1 MPYDESGEWLPIPGA
16 MPAAGG
22 FARGV
27 NSQKGRA
34 DWAMLRSAIE
44 AEMRRVLTDDDIRK
58 NLGYPSSWRV
68 TENCRVLACRSIAER
83 ALRALVSGM
92 ADALTQEGA
101 LKIAGFCSFKLD
113 INYRKIGGLLRTPEQ
128 WFFYNRKKDVVKTAK
143 QSVEEVFNVTAVN
156 GEHVLDE
163 MPAGKTHFVNSSGVA
178 VPYERDIV
186 VRVVNSSRVWSAF
199 RCGIKARITT
209 NYADATIQNDIDL
222 IAFAVVV
229 RCRIRDKGNGDW
241 QLIGTVP
248 AGQRALFDGLWA
260 ERHSSVMSKI
270 SDWPMLSGD
279 AMGPGP
285 AAGRS
290 VKELIDKGYPVTL
303 DEAEEFNEITAM
315 RVRNSRWVNADEYSP
330 ETKEGNIAYQRRWNI
345 FEGYP
350 LAVVEEKL
358 IREFEYVKLTSYKD
372 SNGDGKDDGDGYP
385 YYCRYVVDAYGQE
398 MREEGYMFPP
408 LVMSRPDD
416 PPNPPDTAGTRKT
429 NPRVRARFS
438 AAVKNEIAAS

>member
-22 FARGV
+22 IAKGR
-27 NSQKGRA
+27 NAQKGRA
-34 DWAMLRSAIE
+34 DWLMLREAI
-44 AEMRRVLTDDDIRK
+44 AAAMQQSLTDDDIRK
-58 NLGYPSSWRV
+58 NLGYPKDWRV
-68 TENCRVLACRSIAER
+68 TGNCRARAIESIAER

-92 ADALTQEGA
+92 ADALTQEGE

-113 INYRKIGGLLRTPEQ
+113 VNYRKTGGLLQTPEQ
-128 WFFYNRKKDVVKTAK
+128 WFFYNRKKDVVKKAM

-163 MPAGKTHFVNSSGVA
+163 MPAGRTHFVNSSGVA

-199 RCGIKARITT
+199 KCGIKARITT

-222 IAFAVVV
+222 ITFAVVV

-241 QLIGTVP
+241 QLVGTVP
-248 AGQRALFDGLWA
+248 AGQRALFDGLW
-260 ERHSSVMSKI
+260 EVRHSSVMSKI
-270 SDWPMLSGD
+270 PDWPMLSGG

-285 AAGRS
+285 AEGRS

-303 DEAEEFNEITAM
+303 DEAEEFNGITEM
-315 RVRNSRWVNADEYSP
+315 RVRGTRRVGNWQSL
-330 ETKEGNIAYQRRWNI
+330 ETDEGNIAYQRRWNS
-345 FEGYP
+345 FDGYP
-350 LAVVEEKL
+350 LAVVEENL
-358 IREFEYVKLTSYKD
+358 IREFEYVKLTTYKD

-385 YYCRYVVDAYGQE
+385 CYCRYVVDAYGQE

-408 LVMSRPDD
+408 FVVSRPDD
-416 PPNPPDTAGTRKT
+416 PPGPPVTAGTRKT

>member
-1 MPYDESGEWLPIPGA
+1 MPISGA

-22 FARGV
+22 VARGV
-27 NSQKGRA
+27 NSQKQRA

-44 AEMRRVLTDDDIRK
+44 ADMRRVLTDDDIRK

-92 ADALTQEGA
+92 ADALTQEGS

-113 INYRKIGGLLRTPEQ
+113 INYRKIGGLLQTPMK
-128 WFFYNRKKDVVKTAK
+128 WFFYNRKKDVVKKAT

-156 GEHVLDE
+156 GEHVIDE

-199 RCGIKARITT
+199 KCGIKARITT

-222 IAFAVVV
+222 IVFAVVV

-241 QLIGTVP
+241 QIIGTVP
-248 AGQRALFDGLWA
+248 ENQRALFDGLWA
-260 ERHSSVMSKI
+260 VRHNSIMSKF

-290 VKELIDKGYPVTL
+290 VEELIDEGYPVTI
-303 DEAEEFNEITAM
+303 DEAEEFNGITAM
-315 RVRNSRWVNADEYSP
+315 RVRNSRRVEGNKDSP
-330 ETKEGNIAYQRRWNI
+330 ETDKGNIAYQRRWNI

-350 LAVVEEKL
+350 LAVVEENL
-358 IREFEYVKLTSYKD
+358 IREFKYVKLTSYKD
-372 SNGDGKDDGDGYP
+372 SNEDGKDDGDGHP

-408 LVMSRPDD
+408 FVASRPDD
-416 PPNPPDTAGTRKT
+416 PQNPPGAAGTRKT

-438 AAVKNEIAAS
+438 VAVKNEIAAS

>member
-22 FARGV
+22 VARGV
-27 NSQKGRA
+27 NSQKQRA

-92 ADALTQEGA
+92 SDALTQEGV
-101 LKIAGFCSFKLD
+101 LKIAGFCSFRLD
-113 INYRKIGGLLRTPEQ
+113 INYRKIGGLLQNPMK
-128 WFFYNRKKDVVKTAK
+128 WFFYNRKKDVVKKAM

-156 GEHVLDE
+156 GEQVIDE

-186 VRVVNSSRVWSAF
+186 VRVVNSPGVWGAF
-199 RCGIKARITT
+199 KCGIKARITT

-222 IAFAVVV
+222 IVFAVVV

-241 QLIGTVP
+241 QIIGTVP
-248 AGQRALFDGLWA
+248 ENQRALFDGLWA
-260 ERHSSVMSKI
+260 VRHSSVMSKF

-285 AAGRS
+285 GAGRP
-290 VKELIDKGYPVTL
+290 VEQLIDEGYPVTI
-303 DEAEEFNEITAM
+303 DEAEEFNGITAM
-315 RVRNSRWVNADEYSP
+315 RVRNSRRVDGGEDSP
-330 ETKEGNIAYQRRWNI
+330 ETDDGNIAYQRRWNI

-350 LAVVEEKL
+350 LAVVEANL
-358 IREFEYVKLTSYKD
+358 IREFKYVKLTSYKD

-398 MREEGYMFPP
+398 MREEGYLFPP
-408 LVMSRPDD
+408 FVASRPDD
-416 PPNPPDTAGTRKT
+416 PPNPPVQAGTRKT